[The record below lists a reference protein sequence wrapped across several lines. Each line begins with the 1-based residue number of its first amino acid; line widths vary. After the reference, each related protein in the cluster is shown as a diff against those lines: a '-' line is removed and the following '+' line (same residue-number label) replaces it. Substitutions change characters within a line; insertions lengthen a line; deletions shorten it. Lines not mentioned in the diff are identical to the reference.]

1 MPEFCLVEL
10 LTWRIH
16 CMRAF
21 VLSRTFSCSSP
32 DNWKAWRTLKAHS
45 STDTSTC
52 WRCVTE
58 LLWLTCSTGA
68 LVTVN
73 WIWSQVVR
81 SKYSEEFNLSF
92 YKICGVVLCCPGS
105 LIATVECVELFVVTL
120 NTKRCTPGCY
130 NGGLCITELSGTA
143 TWILVT
149 SFAEGFALCVD
160 AISKWQ
166 QRCFFTIK

>member
-1 MPEFCLVEL
+1 MAEFCCLLQL

-16 CMRAF
+16 CMCVF
-21 VLSRTFSCSSP
+21 VLYRTFSCSSP

-58 LLWLTCSTGA
+58 LLWLTCSTGG
-68 LVTVN
+68 LVTVI
-73 WIWSQVVR
+73 WIWSQVVWN
-81 SKYSEEFNLSF
+81 SSLYFDQSF
-92 YKICGVVLCCPGS
+92 ILAFTKFAVWLCCPGS

-130 NGGLCITELSGTA
+130 NGGLCITELSGIA

-149 SFAEGFALCVD
+149 CFAAGFALCVD
-160 AISKWQ
+160 AISK
-166 QRCFFTIK
+166 

>member
-16 CMRAF
+16 CMRVF

-73 WIWSQVVR
+73 WIWSQVVW

-92 YKICGVVLCCPGS
+92 YKICGVVLCCAVLSWLFNCNSGVCGVVCCDIKYQEVYTW
-105 LIATVECVELFVVTL
+105 LLQWRLVHHRTVRNSHLDIGYFFCWRLCSV
-120 NTKRCTPGCY
+120 CGCY
-130 NGGLCITELSGTA
+130 L
-143 TWILVT
+143 
-149 SFAEGFALCVD
+149 
-160 AISKWQ
+160 
-166 QRCFFTIK
+166 